1 MELSPAILEKI
12 RTRQAAI
19 EETASPYAAGNSSA
33 IRKKLQPR
41 RPEEPVIRPPFSRD
55 ADRIL
60 HSKAYTRYIDKTQVF
75 FLIDNDH
82 ITHRVLH
89 VQLVSKIG
97 RTIGRALGLN
107 EDLIEAI
114 ALAHDIGHVPFGH
127 KGEECLNE
135 ICRRE
140 GIGVFKHNLQ
150 SIQFLDVIEDL
161 DLTLQTLDGVLCH
174 DGEQFVPR
182 LSPSGPLTAA
192 ALAFKC
198 EQIRRGGDIPV
209 LPSTMEGCVVRT
221 ADVIAYLGRD
231 LQDAIEVGLI
241 KKDDED
247 LAAICRE
254 YLGVE
259 DYQMIN
265 WTVIDTLIKDLVAES
280 FGTAEIAFSREAA
293 EAVTRMQGFSIERI
307 YQDPRLTAQQ
317 EKIKRMF
324 VTLFDH
330 FAADLAAGRT
340 DSLIYTD
347 YLDAPWVSETY
358 RASASDGEKVRDFI
372 AGMTDRYFAETFQAV
387 ILPERVRGTYARDP
401 EDDPHPSS
409 SRAPN

>member
-1 MELSPAILEKI
+1 MNQMELSPAILEKI

-19 EETASPYAAGNSSA
+19 EETASPYAARNSSA
-33 IRKKLQPR
+33 FRKKLQPR

-127 KGEECLNE
+127 KGEECLDE

-150 SIQFLDVIEDL
+150 SIQSLDVIEDL

-174 DGEQFVPR
+174 DGERFVRR
-182 LSPSGPLTAA
+182 LSPTGSLTAA
-192 ALAFKC
+192 ALAAKC
-198 EQIRRGGDIPV
+198 EQIQKGGDAPV
-209 LPSTMEGCVVRT
+209 LPATMEGCVVRA

-231 LQDAIEVGLI
+231 LQDAIEVGVI

-247 LAAICRE
+247 LAAICHE
-254 YLGVE
+254 SLGVE

-293 EAVTRMQGFSIERI
+293 GAVTRMQAFSIEHI

-317 EKIKRMF
+317 EKIRRMF

-330 FAADLAAGRT
+330 FAADLDAGRT

-358 RASASDGEKVRDFI
+358 RTSASEGEKVRDFI
-372 AGMTDRYFAETFQAV
+372 AGMTDRYFAETFQAL
-387 ILPERVRGTYARDP
+387 ILPRRVRGTY
-401 EDDPHPSS
+401 DDPHPSS